1 MGFSGWDWAV
11 FVAAL
16 IASLGTGLAAGWVA
30 RRRTVRGDAKGTAAE
45 FLMGGRTLNPLVVA
59 LSTMVGAV
67 SAITLLGNAAEMY
80 AFGTQLW
87 MNHFGIVLGF
97 VFVHLVNL
105 KVLYPLRI
113 TSVFTYIEGR
123 FQSKALRSFTTV
135 FTFLGTF
142 LYLGLCAYTPSL
154 AMQTLTGLPTWA
166 SIVIMGGICTFYSAW
181 GGVRA
186 VVYTDM
192 LQVLVMV
199 VGVVVILVTAVMEVG
214 GLGRVWEV
222 ARQHGRVE
230 LWNVDPNPL
239 QRHSLWLVTVQGYF
253 LPLVLFGTGQA
264 QVQRVCSVA
273 TWNKAVGA
281 HYLNLA
287 VLLTVVSCCN
297 LMGIAIFAV
306 YATCDPLATGAI
318 QKADQI
324 VPFYVMDRLSSL
336 YGVAGLFMASLYAGG
351 LSSVASSSSSFSSLT
366 LPSSWPAGVVIG
378 VAGMVSGL
386 ACTWVGGVFQAAQT
400 ILGTINAP
408 LLGLFLLGM
417 CCPFANKT
425 GGAVGLGVSLAFN
438 MWVCVGAML
447 FSPPPTTLPFSD
459 EGCNSSTSFPSSSFP
474 STFSSFSSTNSPS
487 SSSFVSYS
495 TSLSSVSHSFFPS
508 MESTFSSTFFSSSF
522 SSSFLPSLTTT
533 ERPEEPHVF
542 PLYLISYTLY
552 PLIGVSIT
560 VLVGAFTSL
569 ISKPWTTE
577 QAGRIYLHPTF
588 YALQRRWER
597 RGGPRNPPSASTQ
610 TLVPL
615 EKF

>member
-351 LSSVASSSSSFSSLT
+351 LSTYSSQINGVAAVLWEGIFRDAACVAALREERRPLVNVAVS
-366 LPSSWPAGVVIG
+366 VVIG

-425 GGAVGLGVSLAFN
+425 AARLPPLPHLLHALPAHWRLHHGTRRRLYVSDLQAV
-438 MWVCVGAML
+438 
-447 FSPPPTTLPFSD
+447 D
-459 EGCNSSTSFPSSSFP
+459 
-474 STFSSFSSTNSPS
+474 
-487 SSSFVSYS
+487 
-495 TSLSSVSHSFFPS
+495 H
-508 MESTFSSTFFSSSF
+508 
-522 SSSFLPSLTTT
+522 
-533 ERPEEPHVF
+533 
-542 PLYLISYTLY
+542 
-552 PLIGVSIT
+552 
-560 VLVGAFTSL
+560 
-569 ISKPWTTE
+569 
-577 QAGRIYLHPTF
+577 
-588 YALQRRWER
+588 
-597 RGGPRNPPSASTQ
+597 
-610 TLVPL
+610 
-615 EKF
+615 